1 MTSQVANPP
10 VQSIRLLFSAL
21 LLVMLLSALDQTI
34 VSTALP
40 TIVGELG
47 GLDKL
52 SWVVTAY
59 ILSSTIAVP
68 LYGKFGDLFGRKIVL
83 QVAIGLFLVG
93 SALCGLAQNMT
104 QLVLMRGL
112 QGLGGGGLMVISMA
126 AGFDNRCEAV
136 RENVLRLH
144 ILANSDS
151 EEDQAL
157 KLRVRDAILRETA
170 ESFARSGSREE
181 TGRLARAL
189 LPKIEETARATLEA
203 AGCTDAVRAG
213 LVHMYFDTREYDG
226 TILPAGYY
234 DAVRIELGRAEGR
247 NWWCVVFPTLC
258 VPASSE
264 GFQETAE
271 ASGLSSQLA
280 GTLTRE
286 EGEYEIRFQFLDW
299 LGQVKNWL
307 HS

>member
-1 MTSQVANPP
+1 MGTGEVQRGWGAAPPRRRRGRRTQSAEAAEPPGCARTRPRHKAGESRPYYGQRHHTIAARKGRKYMTKRWDRAL
-10 VQSIRLLFSAL
+10 IFGL
-21 LLVMLLSALDQTI
+21 LLAL
-34 VSTALP
+34 
-40 TIVGELG
+40 
-47 GLDKL
+47 
-52 SWVVTAY
+52 
-59 ILSSTIAVP
+59 
-68 LYGKFGDLFGRKIVL
+68 
-83 QVAIGLFLVG
+83 
-93 SALCGLAQNMT
+93 
-104 QLVLMRGL
+104 
-112 QGLGGGGLMVISMA
+112 VISMA

-170 ESFARSGSREE
+170 ESFAQSGSREE

-247 NWWCVVFPTLC
+247 NWWCVLFPQLC
-258 VPASSE
+258 I
-264 GFQETAE
+264 GTA
-271 ASGLSSQLA
+271 ADCAGLEQIEQLA
-280 GTLTRE
+280 
-286 EGEYEIRFQFLDW
+286 EGPEYRLRFALAEW
-299 LGQVKNWL
+299 LERLLAAGRG
-307 HS
+307 